1 MSSYGEKRAR
11 DDERMRR
18 DLSAIQD
25 GIQSSR
31 SSGRSGSA
39 NKKKHTLMCVSFL
52 VILIAA
58 ILFVV
63 LISL

>member
-11 DDERMRR
+11 DDERMRK

-39 NKKKHTLMCVSFL
+39 NKKKNTLICVSFL
-52 VILIAA
+52 MILIVA
-58 ILFVV
+58 ILLVV
-63 LISL
+63 IISL

>member
-31 SSGRSGSA
+31 SSGRSGSV
-39 NKKKHTLMCVSFL
+39 NKKKNAMICVSFL
-52 VILIAA
+52 MILIVA
-58 ILFVV
+58 ILVV
-63 LISL
+63 VIISL

>member
-1 MSSYGEKRAR
+1 MSSYGEKRDR

-31 SSGRSGSA
+31 SSGRSGSVS
-39 NKKKHTLMCVSFL
+39 KKKNTLICVSFL
-52 VILIAA
+52 MILIVA
-58 ILFVV
+58 ILLVV
-63 LISL
+63 IISL